1 MTLSLPHKKYIPMIT
16 EAERLFS
23 ALTQINNIVS
33 LMKDNE
39 YRPYIYKHLNPI
51 KYELERQIRNLGRN
65 EP

>member
-1 MTLSLPHKKYIPMIT
+1 MIT
-16 EAERLFS
+16 EAEKLFF
-23 ALTQINNIVS
+23 ALTQVNNIVS

-39 YRPYIYKHLNPI
+39 YKSYIYRHLNPV

>member
-1 MTLSLPHKKYIPMIT
+1 MIT

>member
-1 MTLSLPHKKYIPMIT
+1 MILSLPHKEYIIMIT
-16 EAERLFS
+16 EAEKLFF
-23 ALTQINNIVS
+23 ALTQVNNIVS

-39 YRPYIYKHLNPI
+39 YKSYIYRHLNPV